1 MLREQFRVFI
11 FPLTFALSKAPES
24 TPTGIPFDN
33 IMMIKKIIFIGRL
46 YCMYD
51 RWESR
56 EIYHLPCILQDDERN
71 EYLTVL
77 HGEDAIMPWHV
88 GDEVMCDMSFR
99 VEERYGRAYP
109 EIVVKRIMRLD
120 DYCDEVMLGKGGKR

>member
-1 MLREQFRVFI
+1 MKGMNKRF
-11 FPLTFALSKAPES
+11 
-24 TPTGIPFDN
+24 
-33 IMMIKKIIFIGRL
+33 IFIGRL
-46 YCMYD
+46 YCTYD
-51 RWESR
+51 RCEDR

-120 DYCDEVMLGKGGKR
+120 DYCDEVMLGKGGAR

>member
-1 MLREQFRVFI
+1 M
-11 FPLTFALSKAPES
+11 
-24 TPTGIPFDN
+24 PTGIPFGYVKMN
-33 IMMIKKIIFIGRL
+33 KKFIFIGRL
-46 YCMYD
+46 YCTYD
-51 RWESR
+51 RCEDR

-120 DYCDEVMLGKGGKR
+120 DYCDEVMLGKGGAR